1 MKKARKTKRLT
12 HSAVSIAMSAAMC
25 TSGILGSLVPVV
37 SVAGATEDDL
47 ARGQDV
53 VVMADC
59 PVVREDTV
67 KNNPCGSHLKLNDG
81 DDATGWTSGSNES
94 VKHTEHWAY
103 IDFGSSMTFDEVRLF
118 WDSNAYAADYRIQ
131 VSNSG
136 RDSDWYDRAVITGN
150 ESGGEKIHDFEQTT
164 ARYVRV
170 YVDQAKQENA
180 AVTLNTISVFQKTE
194 ELSGEEAVE
203 KDAAWLTEDEIK
215 SAADL
220 YPEITNPDLQNVK
233 ASLNLPKTGFNS
245 STISWSVSPD
255 DGGINTDNGEVLRG
269 EEDKQYQLTA
279 AISKDGV
286 SETKTFDVTV
296 KANVVLG
303 AELVKEGGR
312 SYLTAGG
319 EPLPYINIQNCG
331 MQQYCTLDKT
341 LEEKL
346 AMEENLFEKT
356 AQLGYKRIGIIFK
369 WKDFEP
375 TNAGEYDWRI
385 VDKYIEWCN
394 KYDLYW
400 DIVWFGSN
408 SCGGS
413 RLVDGGSGIS
423 GGEVWMGNLPT
434 YVDHFTGYFDNGVHS
449 GAPMVKSPVLKG
461 PNYEYIKANEIR
473 AVQDLMDHIAKVDTN
488 RRTACFQVM
497 NEPYWHEMSRPY
509 WQNNWSKN
517 NEGEDR
523 WVYDW
528 ISDMAVAIKASD
540 YSVPTRINGS
550 FGAYNP
556 DQYNWLEALPGID
569 FMGDDS
575 YNANVSV
582 IKDNIVNKLGG
593 TSFPHIAENDGS
605 YGNTSSL
612 MLTAIVN
619 GGGYHGWQLSR
630 HANNQS
636 MADDNY
642 YNWEL
647 GKPAVWRESGQD
659 MGRIN
664 PAINRISRLVAV
676 APVDSM
682 AGFNIDQNTPLA
694 SYQNM
699 QTIQGIY
706 AGYECDDASVA
717 MAVKKDKAVYLV
729 SDSASDGNGTVNFIT
744 YQEPVSA
751 SYGEMNE
758 KDEWVVSEEL
768 TPVKGE
774 DGIYRVP
781 VKSGECVRVEFKDVA
796 LAQLTDLTVNAGKLT
811 PEFSP
816 SVHEYSLDVDTD
828 VSEIRLSAELEGEDA
843 SFYANGVTYASG
855 STTLPIPLQFGAN
868 DITMHVVWDSVGAVA
883 DNTYTIHVNRNIGDE
898 ITAARIAESVQNAP
912 EYNGEGTLT
921 MPQVPD
927 GYSICIETSDKEDV
941 IAKDGTVTLPSLD
954 QVVRVSFRVTKD
966 SDPEDT
972 GVSRKLPVKIDAKS
986 DTPQNINLAL
996 KKSVI
1001 DMTAGET
1008 GEVGVNAVDG
1018 NYLTRYV
1025 SSASIQGGPGYF
1037 TVDLGSVME
1046 FNQMVTH
1053 WDAARV
1059 GEYAL
1064 WVSDDNKTWT
1074 EVIPRK
1080 TLDHAGQQIDNF
1092 DMVSGR
1098 YVKFGALKNGPGAGV
1113 FAIVEL
1119 ELYNKKLISEDTV
1132 LRGLELSAGT
1142 LSPEFNTDTKSYTAV
1157 VGSETDAVT
1166 VTPKQNGADAVVKI
1180 NGETVKNGEESKPIT
1195 LETGEN
1201 VITVYVQD
1209 PVNEDCTDTYEITI
1223 TKKGYSTE
1231 EYQNVL
1237 LKKPVTTPN
1246 GGGFWHSPSNV
1257 NDGNKESFSQP
1268 SGSMADYQFDL
1279 QGTYRIDQFQM
1290 TTSAANV
1297 PVNFDVK
1304 TSLDGKN
1311 WTTVASVVG
1320 YKPTSVTLDF
1330 EPVNARYLLVDIL
1343 SGSSIA
1349 AINEVEAFGVP
1360 VEYNAKAVAGN
1371 IHTLSV
1377 EVGDTQLKLP
1387 AVPSPYTVQ
1396 IKTSSNPDV
1405 IALDG
1410 IITASDEYQYVDVV
1424 LEVADGEDRAETE
1437 TIRVTVPPK
1446 SLTCANV
1453 AEDLYRQIMEMI
1465 SPTVP
1470 KDVTRLELPTPPAGF
1485 NVAYHYVEGDQTLLS
1500 FNGNTVTIN
1509 PQRNS
1514 AGANYSLTVSRGGES
1529 AGSEGWL
1536 VFNVPGR
1543 SATAQE
1549 MIDELKFETTQ
1560 KSGNLLKLPEMP
1572 EGYKL
1577 EIVSSSNQS
1586 VINLVGNMPEI
1597 ESTTKV
1603 DLYLKV
1609 TKTDDGTTAYRTVKF
1624 TVQSSADF
1632 KALENLVKQYE
1643 ELYTQE
1649 DLYEA
1654 ESFRNFLEAML
1665 EATRVLGEESSSQA
1679 QIDDAAA
1686 AVQEAV
1692 DSLVKKAEPE
1702 ELPYE
1707 DVKDTDWFYE
1717 DVCTMYEKGLM
1728 TGVDAETF
1736 APALNLTRD
1745 QFAVILWRAE
1755 GSPKMDYEEK
1765 FADVAEGQWYT
1776 DAVLWAN
1783 EKGIATG
1790 YADSKLF
1797 GPADP
1802 ISREQA
1808 AVMLYRYAE
1817 YKGYDVTEKAELDDV
1832 YDDADAI
1839 QGYAKD
1845 AMAWAV
1851 GAGIIKGKDGQKIL
1865 APQGNTNRA
1874 ESAAVISRFVQK
1886 YEK

>member
-1 MKKARKTKRLT
+1 MGKARKTRRLT
-12 HSAVSIAMSAAMC
+12 HSVVSFAMSATMC
-25 TSGILGSLVPVV
+25 TSGILGSLAPVV
-37 SVAGATEDDL
+37 SVAGATGGDL
-47 ARGQDV
+47 AREQDV
-53 VVMADC
+53 VVMVDC
-59 PVVREDTV
+59 PLVRESTV
-67 KNNPCGSHLKLNDG
+67 KNNPRGTYLKLNDG
-81 DDATGWTSGSNES
+81 DDSTGWTSGSNES

-103 IDFGSSMTFDEVRLF
+103 VDFGSLRTFDQVRLV
-118 WDSNAYAADYRIQ
+118 WDDAAYAADYKIQ

-136 RDSDWYDRAVITGN
+136 RDSDWYDRVTVTGN
-150 ESGGEKIHDFEQTT
+150 ESGGEKNHDFEQTT

-170 YVDQAKQENA
+170 YVENAKQENA
-180 AVTLNTISVFQKTE
+180 VVTLNTISVFQNTE

-220 YPEITNPDLQNVK
+220 YPEITNPDLKNVK

-245 STISWSVSPD
+245 SSIAWSVSPD

-269 EEDKQYQLTA
+269 AEDKQYELTA
-279 AISKDGV
+279 TISKDGV

-303 AELVKEGGR
+303 AELVFDGDR
-312 SYLTAGG
+312 TYLTADG
-319 EPLPYINIQNCG
+319 EPLPYVNIQNCG
-331 MQQYCTLDKT
+331 MQHYIRSGKPY
-341 LEEKL
+341 EEQI
-346 AMEENLFEKT
+346 AMAENLFEKT
-356 AQLGYKRIGIIFK
+356 ASLGYKRIGIIFK

-375 TNAGEYDWRI
+375 TNAGEYDWRV

-408 SCGGS
+408 SCGGT
-413 RLVDGGSGIS
+413 RLVDGGSGVS

-434 YVDHFTGYFDNGVHS
+434 YVDHYTGYFDNGVHS
-449 GAPMVKSPVLKG
+449 GAQMVKCPVLKG
-461 PNYEYIKANEIR
+461 PNYEYIKANELR
-473 AVQDLMDHIAKVDTN
+473 AVQDLMNHIAEVDTN

-509 WQNNWSKN
+509 WQSNWSKN

-523 WVYDW
+523 WTYDW

-556 DQYNWLEALPGID
+556 DQYDWLNELPGID

-582 IKDNIVNKLGG
+582 IEDNIVNKLGG
-593 TSFPHIAENDGS
+593 TAFPHIAENDGGYS
-605 YGNTSSL
+605 NTSSL
-612 MLTAIVN
+612 VLTTLIN
-619 GGGYHGWQLSR
+619 GGGYHS
-630 HANNQS
+630 
-636 MADDNY
+636 
-642 YNWEL
+642 WEL
-647 GKPAVWRESGQD
+647 AADQGQCMSSDAAINWKLGVPANWKESGLD
-659 MGRIN
+659 MGRLN
-664 PAINRISRLVAV
+664 PSMNRISRLIAV
-676 APVDSM
+676 APLDTM

-694 SYQNM
+694 SYQNI

-729 SDSASDGNGTVNFIT
+729 SDSASDGNGAVNFIT

-751 SYGEMNE
+751 SYGEMNDE
-758 KDEWVVSEEL
+758 NEWVVSKEL

-774 DGIYRVP
+774 DGIYRIP
-781 VKSGECVRVEFKDVA
+781 VKSGECVRVEFKEVA
-796 LAQLTDLTVNAGKLT
+796 LAQLTDLTVNAGELT

-816 SVHEYSLDVDTD
+816 FVHEYSMDVDTD
-828 VSEIRLSAELEGEDA
+828 VSEIRLTAELEGEDA
-843 SFYANGVTYASG
+843 SFQANGITYANG
-855 STTLPIPLQFGAN
+855 STTLPIPLQFGEN
-868 DITMHVVWDSVGAVA
+868 EITMHVVWDSLGAVA
-883 DNTYTIHVNRNIGDE
+883 ENTYTIHVNRNIGDE
-898 ITAARIAESVQNAP
+898 TTAAQIAAGIQSVP
-912 EYNGEGTLT
+912 EYNGEGTLP
-921 MPQVPD
+921 MPSVPD
-927 GYSICIETSDKEDV
+927 GFSISIETSDKEDV

-954 QVVRVSFRVTKD
+954 QVVRVSFRVTNDKN
-966 SDPEDT
+966 PEDI
-972 GVSRKLPVKIDAKS
+972 GISKKLSVKVNAKS

-1001 DMTAGET
+1001 DMTAGQT
-1008 GEVGVNAVDG
+1008 GEVGANAVDG
-1018 NYLTRYV
+1018 SYLTRYV

-1046 FNQMVTH
+1046 FNQMVTQ

-1064 WVSDDNKTWT
+1064 WVSDDNETWT

-1092 DMVSGR
+1092 EMVSGR

-1132 LRGLELSAGT
+1132 LRGIELSAGT
-1142 LSPEFNTDTKSYTAV
+1142 LSPEFDTNKKSYTAV

-1166 VTPKQNGADAVVKI
+1166 VTPKQDGADAVVKI
-1180 NGETVKNGEESKPIT
+1180 NGETVKNGEKSEPIA

-1209 PVNEDCTDTYEITI
+1209 PVNEDCTETYEIVI
-1223 TKKGYSTE
+1223 TKKNYSTE
-1231 EYQNVL
+1231 QYQNVL
-1237 LKKPVTTPN
+1237 LKKAVTTPN
-1246 GGGFWHSPSNV
+1246 GGGFWHSPTNI

-1279 QGTYRIDQFQM
+1279 GGTYRIDQFQM
-1290 TTSAANV
+1290 TTGAANV
-1297 PVNFDVK
+1297 PANFDVK
-1304 TSLDGKN
+1304 TSLDGTN

-1320 YKPTSVTLDF
+1320 YKPTSVTLDL

-1360 VEYNAKAVAGN
+1360 VEYNAEAVAEN
-1371 IHTLSV
+1371 IHSLGV

-1387 AVPSPYTVQ
+1387 VVPSPYTVQ

-1405 IALDG
+1405 IAPDG
-1410 IITASDEYQYVDVV
+1410 TITVSDEYQYVDVV
-1424 LEVADGEDRAETE
+1424 LEVANGEDRAETE

-1470 KDVTRLELPTPPAGF
+1470 KDATVLEFPAPPAGF
-1485 NVAYHYVEGDQTLLS
+1485 NVSYNYVEGDKALLA
-1500 FNGNTVTIN
+1500 FNGNTVTIH
-1509 PQRNS
+1509 PQRSS
-1514 AGANYSLTVSRGGES
+1514 AGVNYSLTVSRGGES
-1529 AGSEGWL
+1529 ATSEGWL
-1536 VFNVPGR
+1536 RFTIPGR

-1560 KSGNLLKLPEMP
+1560 QGGNPLKLPEVP

-1586 VINLVGNMPEI
+1586 VINLVGNMAEV

-1603 DLYLKV
+1603 DLYLKA
-1609 TKTDDGTTAYRTVKF
+1609 TKLNDGTTAYRTVNF
-1624 TVQSSADF
+1624 TVLSSADF
-1632 KALENLVKQYE
+1632 DALGDLITQYE
-1643 ELYTQE
+1643 ELYAQE
-1649 DLYEA
+1649 DVYEA
-1654 ESFRNFLEAML
+1654 DSFRNFLKAMREAKL
-1665 EATRVLGEESSSQA
+1665 VFGEKSSSQA
-1679 QIDDAAA
+1679 QINDAAREL
-1686 AVQEAV
+1686 QEAV
-1692 DSLVKKAEPE
+1692 DALVKKSEPT

-1717 DVCTMYEKGLM
+1717 EVSHMYEKGLM
-1728 TGVDAETF
+1728 TGVDEVTF
-1736 APALNLTRD
+1736 APGQNLTRD

-1755 GSPKMDYEEK
+1755 GSPEMEYTEK

-1776 DAVLWAN
+1776 DAVLWAS
-1783 EKGIATG
+1783 EQGIVNG
-1790 YADSKLF
+1790 YADTGLF

-1808 AVMLYRYAE
+1808 AVMLYRYAKS
-1817 YKGYDVTEKAELDDV
+1817 KGYDVSEKADLDS
-1832 YDDADAI
+1832 YEDAVDI
-1839 QGYAKD
+1839 QEYAKE
-1845 AMAWAV
+1845 AMEWAA
-1851 GAGIIKGKDGQKIL
+1851 GAGIIKGKDGQNIL
-1865 APQGNTNRA
+1865 NPQGNTNRA
-1874 ESAAVISRFVQK
+1874 ETAAVISRFMQK